1 MCAVVLLPCMH
12 TCMHVH
18 HVCAVP
24 AEAGRCQIPQDEFK
38 TVTDCHDNN
47 ILALTTK
54 GSWSSQNPMS
64 HICKNLCGIYLQSWH
79 CSEVSSETEGKVLSL

>member
-24 AEAGRCQIPQDEFK
+24 AEAGRRRQIPQDELK
-38 TVTDCHDNN
+38 TVSDCCDSAWRGAQ
-47 ILALTTK
+47 ALREE
-54 GSWSSQNPMS
+54 P
-64 HICKNLCGIYLQSWH
+64 
-79 CSEVSSETEGKVLSL
+79 VLLTAAPFP